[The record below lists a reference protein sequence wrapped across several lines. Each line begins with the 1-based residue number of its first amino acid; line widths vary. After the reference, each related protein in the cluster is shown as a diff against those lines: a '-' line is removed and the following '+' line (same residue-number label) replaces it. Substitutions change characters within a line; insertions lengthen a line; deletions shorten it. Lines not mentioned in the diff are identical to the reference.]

1 MSVAAYKQTIRA
13 VESPR
18 DIERRVIS
26 RITSELEAASAGFDQ
41 SSSKTERLKILNE
54 GLSLALAENQRLWLS
69 LKHDL
74 ADEGNNLP
82 PDLRA
87 SLIGIA
93 LWVERQTG
101 AVLAAEANV
110 EPLIAVNRSICSG
123 LANSSPATE
132 PA

>member
-26 RITSELEAASAGFDQ
+26 RITSELEATSAEFDQ
-41 SSSKTERLKILNE
+41 SSSKVVRLKILND
-54 GLSLALAENQRLWLS
+54 GLSLALAENQRLWS
-69 LKHDL
+69 ALKHDL

-93 LWVERQTG
+93 LWVERQTSS
-101 AVLAAEANV
+101 VLAAEANV

-123 LANSSPATE
+123 LAHSSLATE